1 MAKVNTDQQ
10 KNDIE
15 VKKLSV
21 KTRKKIKFLAH
32 KFNELEIKDEA
43 SDEEEKGST
52 FLKKDVKKNFMVRGN
67 GETIDSGVQEKKI
80 SVLYKPKFQL
90 NLGSKKNF
98 RKNRKE

>member
-1 MAKVNTDQQ
+1 M
-10 KNDIE
+10 
-15 VKKLSV
+15 SV

-67 GETIDSGVQEKKI
+67 GETIDSGV
-80 SVLYKPKFQL
+80 
-90 NLGSKKNF
+90 
-98 RKNRKE
+98 